1 MSGKGRGGSQRPKA
15 KARPQAGG
23 RGGSGGRGGA
33 AAAALPEAVRR
44 LSAWALMA
52 MLALLAVA
60 AMLVL
65 RVPQMIGGTL
75 GEAAGE
81 GGFSLKRVEIKGAH
95 HIPQLEVYNIAFDQP
110 SSAMPLIDLEA
121 TRQRLLQFG
130 WVKDARVSR
139 RLPDTLVVDIVERKP
154 AAIWQYNSKLSLI
167 DRDGVVL
174 APVRLEA
181 MPDLPLLIGAGA
193 NHQAS
198 ALSALVETA
207 PQLKPAM
214 SGASW
219 VGGRR
224 WDIRFQSGE
233 VLALPEGD
241 AEAARALARFVKL
254 DQSMQL
260 LGHGFVRIDM
270 RIPGKCILRVS
281 NEPGSSV
288 PSIAPSAP
296 PEAAASA
303 PPAPHAAP
311 PHSAPPA
318 AKRGDDDGAVDAT
331 KTI

>member
-1 MSGKGRGGSQRPKA
+1 MSGKARAGNQRSKSKAGASGRGRA
-15 KARPQAGG
+15 VA
-23 RGGSGGRGGA
+23 RGGG
-33 AAAALPEAVRR
+33 AAALPEAVRR
-44 LSAWALMA
+44 ASGWALMA
-52 MLALLAVA
+52 MLAALAVA
-60 AMLVL
+60 ILL
-65 RVPQMIGGTL
+65 LFRVPQLIGGTL
-75 GEAAGE
+75 GEAAGQ
-81 GGFSLKRVEIKGAH
+81 GGFALKHVEIKGAK

-110 SSAMPLIDLEA
+110 SSAMPLVDLEG

-130 WVKDARVSR
+130 WVRDARVSR

-154 AAIWQYNSKLSLI
+154 AAIWQNNSQLSLI
-167 DRDGVVL
+167 DMDGVVL

-181 MPDLPLLIGAGA
+181 MPDLPLLIGPGA
-193 NHQAS
+193 NHQAT

-241 AEAARALARFVKL
+241 AEARRALARFVKL
-254 DQSMQL
+254 DQSMQI
-260 LGHGFVRIDM
+260 LGRGFVRIDM
-270 RIPGKCILRVS
+270 RVPGKCILRVS

-288 PSIAPSAP
+288 PSIAPAEPPPAVQPQAAP
-296 PEAAASA
+296 PR
-303 PPAPHAAP
+303 PAPHAVP
-311 PHSAPPA
+311 KS
-318 AKRGDDDGAVDAT
+318 DDGDVDAT